1 MACIMSTYSRKKIC
15 CVRKDFR
22 SPNSVSPPGNP
33 KLCWLLCP
41 NRSPLFLWAQI
52 LSLNLGIKFGNSSRE
67 KETVDPWL
75 TLKHITW
82 SPLSRILTYLVHVVS
97 THVWYLSVQFSSSVM
112 SDSLPP
118 HELQHARPP
127 CPSPTPRVHSNS
139 RPSSWWCHPAISSS
153 VVLFSSCPQSLPTSE
168 SFPMIPLLK
177 ENFQHLKLCLTRPLV
192 CFLFHSSWKY
202 RIWGFILYF
211 SLT

>member
-52 LSLNLGIKFGNSSRE
+52 LSLNLGTKLGNSSRE

-97 THVWYLSVQFSSSVM
+97 THVWYLSVQFSSIVQSCPTLCDRM
-112 SDSLPP
+112 NCSTPGLPVHHQLP
-118 HELQHARPP
+118 EFIQTHVHRVGDAIRPY
-127 CPSPTPRVHSNS
+127 
-139 RPSSWWCHPAISSS
+139 HPLSSS
-153 VVLFSSCPQSLPTSE
+153 SPPALNPSQHRSLFQWYLY
-168 SFPMIPLLK
+168 LK
-177 ENFQHLKLCLTRPLV
+177 KIST
-192 CFLFHSSWKY
+192 
-202 RIWGFILYF
+202 I
-211 SLT
+211 